1 MVRRGSNRR
10 PRFDATFAELT
21 ITANSNGRLR
31 SISFPRFPSHP
42 VRTKGDES
50 RSKMPV
56 VRDRVNSPFRTLVVD
71 NFAFLLERLC
81 RLLDAQP
88 MIQLVGTARQGLEAL
103 YLAEVLQPDLV
114 LMALDMP
121 LVDGVHAAEMLRR
134 RHRHMLVII
143 MSIDGS
149 PEAHASARAHGAHGF
164 VWQPRI
170 HVDLM
175 TEIHRAYYE
184 PP

>member
-1 MVRRGSNRR
+1 MKAIQNR
-10 PRFDATFAELT
+10 
-21 ITANSNGRLR
+21 
-31 SISFPRFPSHP
+31 
-42 VRTKGDES
+42 
-50 RSKMPV
+50 PV

-71 NFAFLLERLC
+71 NSAFLLERLC

-114 LMALDMP
+114 LLDLNMP
-121 LVDGVHAAEMLRR
+121 LVDGVHAAAVLRR
-134 RHRHMLVII
+134 RHRHLLVII

-149 PEAHASARAHGAHGF
+149 PQAQASARAHGAHGF

-170 HVDLM
+170 HGDLM
-175 TEIHRAYYE
+175 SEIHRAYE
-184 PP
+184 APPK